1 MLLACGWMFSAI
13 LCFCLLAVGA
23 RELSDSVSIFQTLFT
38 RSAVGLLIVG
48 GVLFYS
54 QQLGALKTQRLGL
67 HSFRHLAHF
76 AAQYGWFMGLGALP
90 LAQVFAIEFTVPI
103 WTVLIAALF
112 LKEALSWNKALAL
125 LLGSISVWVIVQPTA
140 PQSSETLWFS
150 FVVLIAAIFF
160 AIAHTATKA
169 LASTEPTWVIVFYMC
184 LVQMLAAAVPAAI
197 SWSWPSLDGWL
208 WLGAVSLSALGA
220 HFSLTRAMNHTEVTT
235 VVTLDYLRLPMIAL
249 VGVIFYEEAITT
261 ALFIGFLL
269 MLLGNYIGSK
279 KQKSPSAQ

>member
-23 RELSDSVSIFQTLFT
+23 RELSDDVSIFQTLFT

-103 WTVLIAALF
+103 WTALIAALF

-125 LLGSISVWVIVQPTA
+125 LLGSIGVWVIVQPTA

-160 AIAHTATKA
+160 AVAHTATKA
-169 LASTEPTWVIVFYMC
+169 LASTEPTWIIVFYMC
-184 LVQMLAAAVPAAI
+184 LVQALAAVIPAMTA
-197 SWSWPSLDGWL
+197 WVWPTPMGWL
-208 WLGAVSLSALGA
+208 WLAVVSLSALGA
-220 HFSLTRAMNHTEVTT
+220 HFSLTRAMNHAEVTT
-235 VVTLDYLRLPMIAL
+235 IVTLDYLRLPMIAL
-249 VGVIFYEEAITT
+249 VGVFFYQEALTS
-261 ALFIGFLL
+261 ALLAGFAL
-269 MLLGNYIGSK
+269 MILGNFVGSRSK
-279 KQKSPSAQ
+279 SKQKT